1 MGIVVIVTY
10 KPNPGDEAEFV
21 DLIKQHE
28 PALRAA
34 GLVTDRPFTILES
47 DDGILIEIFEWASE
61 DASRAA
67 NSNDAIQAI
76 WRRMAEIGS
85 FVAGKDV
92 AAFQT
97 PFAHFSP
104 KVL

>member
-10 KPNPGDEAEFV
+10 KPNAGHEAEFEA
-21 DLIKQHE
+21 LIKDHE
-28 PALRAA
+28 PALRTA
-34 GLVTDRPFTILES
+34 GLVTDRPFTVVES

-76 WRRMAEIGS
+76 WSRMAEIGS

-92 AAFQT
+92 TAFQS

-104 KVL
+104 KEL